1 MPFMHLYHADLYS
14 DLWKSYL
21 YFRPA
26 KKSLM
31 AKETISEM
39 TEVEL
44 KRKLY
49 EAAVRFF
56 DKSTAKALP
65 KRLWV

>member
-1 MPFMHLYHADLYS
+1 
-14 DLWKSYL
+14 
-21 YFRPA
+21 
-26 KKSLM
+26 M